1 MEERQKEKL
10 GIDNKEVRERGTMEN
25 IGNEE
30 RRNYVRWWL
39 SRWVTALLSGM

>member
-25 IGNEE
+25 IGKEE

-39 SRWVTALLSGM
+39 SRCCPGCDAV